1 MSARPRPSTCRT
13 CWPLYSRREE
23 VRWRTARRAAAHP
36 ADPAHAA
43 GTEAVFRSEGLLPF
57 GARPALGSCT
67 RQGEEKG
74 RAVPLNTLHRNLSR
88 MRSDYLLHNIE
99 A

>member
-1 MSARPRPSTCRT
+1 MVRIARP
-13 CWPLYSRREE
+13 L
-23 VRWRTARRAAAHP
+23 TACIP
-36 ADPAHAA
+36 APPCGPIAHA
-43 GTEAVFRSEGLLPF
+43 
-57 GARPALGSCT
+57 PALGSCT

-88 MRSDYLLHNIE
+88 MRSDYLLHNIQ